1 LHPSEY
7 WIRFAGHGLLWH
19 GLMPAT
25 KNQEMSTPKIGMFGI
40 NMGLMGDPSIM
51 VSVAQACEA
60 AGYESVW
67 TGEHIVLPDPQAPPS
82 PAAPETVF
90 VDSAAALSY
99 LAAATTTIKLGT
111 GIIILPQR
119 QPAVL
124 AKSLASVDHLSGG
137 RLLFGLGVGYLEPE
151 MTACSTPMANR
162 GERAD
167 EYLAAMRKLWTTDV
181 ASFDGDFVSFSSVTA
196 NPKPAQADLH
206 TVVGGHSRRA
216 ARRAVEHAHGW
227 YGFMR
232 DPETAAADIAQL
244 QSVAESVDR
253 PAHLG
258 KLEISIT
265 PARRLRAEDVAAYA
279 KVGVDRIIVQPGR
292 SVVSGD
298 ELLSFVDEHAPS
310 NW

>member
-1 LHPSEY
+1 
-7 WIRFAGHGLLWH
+7 
-19 GLMPAT
+19 MTTPA
-25 KNQEMSTPKIGMFGI
+25 IAMFGI
-40 NMGLMGDPSIM
+40 NFGLMGNPETM
-51 VSVAQACEA
+51 AAVAQACEA
-60 AGYESVW
+60 AGYDSVW

-90 VDSAAALSY
+90 VDTAAALSY
-99 LAAATTTIKLGT
+99 LAAVTDTIKLGT

-137 RLLFGLGVGYLEPE
+137 RLMFGLGVGYLEPE
-151 MTACSTPMANR
+151 MTACSTPMADR
-162 GERAD
+162 GRRAD
-167 EYLAAMRKLWTTDV
+167 EYLAAMRQLWTTDA
-181 ASFDGDFVSFSSVTA
+181 ASFDGDFVNFSGVTA

-206 TVVGGHSRRA
+206 TVVGGHSKRA
-216 ARRAVEHAHGW
+216 SRRAVASAHGW

-244 QSVAESVDR
+244 GAAAEQVER

-258 KLEISIT
+258 ELEISIT
-265 PARRLRAEDVAAYA
+265 PARRLTKEDFDAYA
-279 KVGVDRIIVQPGR
+279 EAGVHRLIVQPGR
-292 SVVSGD
+292 SVANQDDLLAFVSAN
-298 ELLSFVDEHAPS
+298 APT

>member
-1 LHPSEY
+1 MSAPE
-7 WIRFAGHGLLWH
+7 IGL
-19 GLMPAT
+19 
-25 KNQEMSTPKIGMFGI
+25 FGI
-40 NMGLMGDPSIM
+40 NMGLAAAPATMARI
-51 VSVAQACEA
+51 AQACEA

-82 PAAPETVF
+82 PAAPETDF

-99 LAAATTTIKLGT
+99 LAGVTETIKLGT

-137 RLLFGLGVGYLEPE
+137 RLIFGLGVGYLEPE
-151 MTACSTPMANR
+151 MTACSTPMERR

-167 EYLAAMRKLWTTDV
+167 EYLAAMRALWTTD
-181 ASFDGDFVSFSSVTA
+181 AADFDGEFVQFAGVTA
-196 NPKPAQADLH
+196 NPKPTQSDLH

-216 ARRAVEHAHGW
+216 AIRAVESGHGW

-232 DPETAAADIAQL
+232 DPETAASDIARL
-244 QSVAESVDR
+244 QVVASEVER

-258 KLEISIT
+258 ELEISIT
-265 PARRLRAEDVAAYA
+265 PARRLTPEDFDAYA
-279 KVGVDRIIVQPGR
+279 SAGVDRLIVQPGR
-292 SVVSGD
+292 SVTTAD
-298 ELLSFVDEHAPS
+298 ELLAFVDDHAPS
-310 NW
+310 RFGTR

>member
-1 LHPSEY
+1 
-7 WIRFAGHGLLWH
+7 
-19 GLMPAT
+19 MTTPA
-25 KNQEMSTPKIGMFGI
+25 IAMFGI
-40 NMGLMGDPSIM
+40 NFGLMGNPETM
-51 VSVAQACEA
+51 AAVAQASEA
-60 AGYESVW
+60 AGYDSVW

-90 VDSAAALSY
+90 VDTAAALSY
-99 LAAATTTIKLGT
+99 LAAVTDTIKLGT

-137 RLLFGLGVGYLEPE
+137 RLMFGLGVGYLEPE
-151 MTACSTPMANR
+151 MTACSTPMADR
-162 GERAD
+162 GRRAD
-167 EYLAAMRKLWTTDV
+167 EYLAAMRQLWTTDA
-181 ASFDGDFVSFSSVTA
+181 ASFDGDFVNFSGVTA

-206 TVVGGHSRRA
+206 TVVGGHSKRA
-216 ARRAVEHAHGW
+216 SRRAVASAHGW

-244 QSVAESVDR
+244 GAAAEQVER

-258 KLEISIT
+258 ELEISIT
-265 PARRLRAEDVAAYA
+265 PARRLTKEDFDAYA
-279 KVGVDRIIVQPGR
+279 EAGVHRLIVQPGR
-292 SVVSGD
+292 SVANQDDLLAFVSAN
-298 ELLSFVDEHAPS
+298 APT

>member
-1 LHPSEY
+1 
-7 WIRFAGHGLLWH
+7 
-19 GLMPAT
+19 
-25 KNQEMSTPKIGMFGI
+25 MSAPTIGMFGI
-40 NMGLMGDPSIM
+40 NFGLMGDPGTM
-51 VSVAQACEA
+51 TEVAQACEA
-60 AGYESVW
+60 AGYDSVW
-67 TGEHIVLPDPQAPPS
+67 TGEHIVLPEPQMPPS

-90 VDSAAALSY
+90 VDTAAALSY
-99 LAAATTTIKLGT
+99 LAAVTTTIKLGT

-137 RLLFGLGVGYLEPE
+137 RLMFGLGVGYLETE
-151 MTACSTPMANR
+151 MTACSTPMARR

-167 EYLAAMRKLWTTDV
+167 EYLAAMRSLWTTDG
-181 ASFDGDFVSFSSVTA
+181 ASFDGEFVHFDGVTA

-232 DPETAAADIAQL
+232 DPETAATDIATL
-244 QSVAESVDR
+244 RSVASETER
-253 PAHLG
+253 PDHLG
-258 KLEISIT
+258 ELEISIT
-265 PARRLRAEDVAAYA
+265 PARRLTNDDVEAYA
-279 KVGVDRIIVQPGR
+279 AAGVDRIIVQPGR
-292 SVVSGD
+292 SVTTRND
-298 ELLSFVDEHAPS
+298 LLAFVDAHGPS